1 MQFAEPLWL
10 PAGVIA
16 CGALVWAWRRYDARQ
31 RAALALFASP
41 HLHAQLTASLS
52 ATRRHWKRGLLLA
65 AIGCLFVALARP
77 QAGFRWEDVKRRG
90 IEVIFAVDTSRSMLT
105 PDVKPD
111 RLTRA
116 KLAVDDFVNHLD
128 GDGVGLVAFAGTAF
142 LQSPVTL
149 DYDAFHESLN
159 ALDTAIIPRGGTDIA
174 SAIRETQA
182 ALQNRPGTDKI
193 LILLTDGEDLAG
205 NALDAARAA
214 AKDGLKIYAV
224 GVGSANGDLIPL
236 PADQGGG
243 FVKDEA
249 GQFVKSHLDETGL
262 KALAEATGGLYA
274 PLGAQGQGLESIYQQ
289 ALAPLTR
296 HDLAS
301 RQQKIYTERFQWP
314 LAAALALLLGSLLI
328 GTRRRHAGHTAAPA
342 VENARPA
349 LVARRSAAIVAALLF
364 LPVHQAQASTTTAE
378 KAYRNGDF
386 AAAQRE
392 YAAAAERDPKKPD
405 LQFNAGTA
413 AYKAG
418 QFPQAAE
425 AFHKSLGSE
434 PSADPRRLAAQ
445 EDAYYDLGNTL
456 YRSGQKT
463 EQSNAQQTIQAWE
476 QAVKTYDAA
485 LQLRASD
492 ADARYNR
499 DLVQRKL
506 DALKKQQRKS
516 RTRSRIKKRTVSTT
530 SRARNPVSQRISTRR
545 TRNRT
550 SPSSPIISRSRS
562 IKRDSNLSRPTV
574 SRKATLRP
582 RPVGTRRRTPA
593 LRPPLTRGVSPDR

>member
-1 MQFAEPLWL
+1 
-10 PAGVIA
+10 
-16 CGALVWAWRRYDARQ
+16 
-31 RAALALFASP
+31 
-41 HLHAQLTASLS
+41 
-52 ATRRHWKRGLLLA
+52 
-65 AIGCLFVALARP
+65 
-77 QAGFRWEDVKRRG
+77 
-90 IEVIFAVDTSRSMLT
+90 
-105 PDVKPD
+105 
-111 RLTRA
+111 
-116 KLAVDDFVNHLD
+116 
-128 GDGVGLVAFAGTAF
+128 
-142 LQSPVTL
+142 
-149 DYDAFHESLN
+149 
-159 ALDTAIIPRGGTDIA
+159 
-174 SAIRETQA
+174 
-182 ALQNRPGTDKI
+182 
-193 LILLTDGEDLAG
+193 
-205 NALDAARAA
+205 
-214 AKDGLKIYAV
+214 
-224 GVGSANGDLIPL
+224 
-236 PADQGGG
+236 
-243 FVKDEA
+243 
-249 GQFVKSHLDETGL
+249 L

-314 LAAALALLLGSLLI
+314 LAVALALLLGSVLI
-328 GTRRRHAGHTAAPA
+328 GTRRRNAGHTDPP
-342 VENARPA
+342 VLETARPA
-349 LVARRSAAIVAALLF
+349 LVARRAAAMVAALLF
-364 LPVHQAQASTTTAE
+364 LPVHQAQASTATAE

-392 YAAAAERDPKKPD
+392 YAAAAEHDPKKPD

-463 EQSNAQQTIQAWE
+463 EQTNAQQTIQAWE

-506 DALKKQQRKS
+506 DALKKQQQNQNQDQKNQNQGQQNQKPDQKENSQHDQPGQKS
-516 RTRSRIKKRTVSTT
+516 DQPKDQQQANSKPDQPKQPDHQPKPLDQKGQQPQPANGQPQGNAQPQAGEDQKKDAGGQAAADARREPGQMSKEE
-530 SRARNPVSQRISTRR
+530 ARNLLDSLKHEERR
-545 TRNRT
+545 LPAVPAARTGDASHQPDKPFRNW
-550 SPSSPIISRSRS
+550 
-562 IKRDSNLSRPTV
+562 
-574 SRKATLRP
+574 
-582 RPVGTRRRTPA
+582 
-593 LRPPLTRGVSPDR
+593 